1 MENNELLIQELSK
14 LVHLIKIQQNH
25 VTDQKTISGNE
36 FRIRAMNYLISVI
49 KKHKSNI
56 TKADDIKHYP
66 RIGKGSLEKITE
78 IIETG
83 TLKEIKE
90 LSKKYKKYEKMES
103 IIQELSEVVG
113 IGKAKAIELIEKYDV
128 KSLKD
133 LKKRFKDGE
142 IELNEKIQLGLKYVG
157 KFKGNIPRTEVD
169 NITKLIENSL
179 TDTDLTVTF
188 CGSYR
193 RGSPAPN
200 DIDVLLCHLDN
211 ITMDDVRKSTVL
223 KDTVQ
228 LLKDKGLLVD
238 DIAGEDSTTKYMGFC
253 QYAPGAGSL
262 HKKNPVR
269 RIDIRVMPVESYY
282 TAILYFTGSYELN
295 KTMRQKAK
303 TMGYKLNE
311 YGLYKGKEM
320 MDVGSEEDVFKYL
333 EMDYLPP
340 EER

>member
-1 MENNELLIQELSK
+1 MTVNQFIIDELAK
-14 LVHLIKIQQNH
+14 LVDLIKIQSNH
-25 VTDQKTISGNE
+25 IKDQKIISTNE
-36 FRIRAMNYLISVI
+36 FRIRALNYLISVV
-49 KKHKSNI
+49 KKHKSKI
-56 TKADDIKHYP
+56 TLADDIKDYP

-78 IIETG
+78 ILESG
-83 TLKEIKE
+83 TLQEIKE

-103 IIQELSEVVG
+103 IIQELSQVVG
-113 IGKAKAIELIEKYDV
+113 IGKAKAMELIEEYDV

-133 LKKRFKDGE
+133 LKKRFKSGE

-157 KFKGNIPRTEVD
+157 KFQGAIPRSEVD
-169 NITKLIENSL
+169 NIAKLIETSIK
-179 TDTDLTVTF
+179 DKDLTVTF

-193 RGSPAPN
+193 RGSSAPN

-211 ITMDDVRKSTVL
+211 ITMDDVKQSTVL
-223 KDTVQ
+223 KDMVQ

-253 QYAPGAGSL
+253 RL
-262 HKKNPVR
+262 KKNPVR

-303 TMGYKLNE
+303 NMGYKLNE
-311 YGLYKGKEM
+311 YGLYKDREM
-320 MDVGSEEDVFKYL
+320 MDVQSEEDVFKYL
-333 EMDYLPP
+333 EMEYLPP